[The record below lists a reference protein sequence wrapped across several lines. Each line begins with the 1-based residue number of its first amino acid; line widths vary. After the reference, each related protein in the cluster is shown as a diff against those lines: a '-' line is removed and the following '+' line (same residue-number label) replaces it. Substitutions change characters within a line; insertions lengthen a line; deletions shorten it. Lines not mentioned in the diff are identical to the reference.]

1 MLALVPLAL
10 QLWFMLAF
18 NLSGLV
24 GPVGV
29 AAVGVA
35 AIGVTARG

>member
-1 MLALVPLAL
+1 MLALVPSAL
-10 QLWFMLAF
+10 QLWFLSAF
-18 NLSGLV
+18 NLLGLV